1 MKTFIQRTKTG
12 LILTAVILAIIFGPR
27 WSLALLTLAIS
38 AVAILELDQAFKKQN
53 IHMPIAI
60 VLIADLIL
68 VGVTWRSHQ
77 SSVFY
82 TLIFATMGL
91 LIDYL
96 VDARHRLIDV
106 LAGLFALIYSGLFF
120 SMMLWLPKE
129 QQHMLYLIFI
139 SAWGTDT
146 FAYIFG
152 SLFGRHKLAPVISPK
167 KSIEGAIGGTVGAM
181 AFACAM
187 QPFFFGGYSMW
198 QIMLMTFVGSIMSQL
213 GDLCAS
219 RIKREV
225 RIKDYGNMFAGHGGA
240 LDRFDS
246 VLFAV
251 PTVVI
256 LINLLR

>member
-1 MKTFIQRTKTG
+1 MNTFVQRTKTG
-12 LILTAVILAIIFGPR
+12 FVLLAVILAIIFGPR

-38 AVAILELDQAFKKQN
+38 VIAIHELDMAFQQQQ
-53 IHMPIAI
+53 IHLPFPI
-60 VLIADLIL
+60 VCFADLIL
-68 VGVTWRSHQ
+68 VGVTWRGCERL
-77 SSVFY
+77 VFY

-96 VDARHRLIDV
+96 LEKRRRLVDV
-106 LAGLFALIYSGLFF
+106 LAGIFSLIYSGLFF
-120 SMMLWLPKE
+120 SMMLWLPKA
-129 QQHMLYLIFI
+129 QQHMLFLIFI
-139 SAWGTDT
+139 AAWGTDT

-152 SLFGRHKLAPVISPK
+152 SLFGKHRLAPVISPK
-167 KSIEGAIGGTVGAM
+167 KSVEGSIGGVLGAM

-187 QPFFFGGYSMW
+187 QPFFFTGYPMW
-198 QIMLMTFVGSIMSQL
+198 QIALMTFSGSVISQF

-225 RIKDYGNMFAGHGGA
+225 GIKDYGYVFVGHGGV

-251 PTVVI
+251 PTIVI
-256 LINLLR
+256 LMNLLG